1 MYKYI
6 FGILAYTITRK
17 LGFGILGFVIGYLI
31 DSASKPKD
39 KSSSFSSDPFEYYK
53 RQSSSNDFQTML
65 MALSAA
71 VMKADGK
78 VLKVELN
85 FVKQFFAQQFGRHF
99 RQEHL
104 QTLKKFLDAETIPL
118 DQICLDIN
126 TRLQYEAR
134 VQLIHYLFHIAKSDG
149 DVATSELNV
158 IDYISQKLGVSSTD
172 FESLKNM
179 FYRNVDSDYK
189 ILGVES
195 SSSDDEIK
203 KAYRKMAIKFHP
215 DKVAQLG
222 EEHQKA
228 AKEKFQ
234 QIQDAYE
241 ALKKRRGFK

>member
-1 MYKYI
+1 LYKYVFALLAFLLTKRI
-6 FGILAYTITRK
+6 QFGIV
-17 LGFGILGFVIGYLI
+17 GFIIGYLL
-31 DSASKPKD
+31 DTAAESRR
-39 KSSSFSSDPFEYYK
+39 SSTQSSGDPFDFYR
-53 RQSSSNDFQTML
+53 RQSSINDFQTML

-104 QTLKKFLDAETIPL
+104 QTLKKFLDAPTLPL
-118 DQICLDIN
+118 NQICSDIN
-126 TRLQYEAR
+126 ARLQYEAR

-149 DVATSELNV
+149 DVATSELQV
-158 IDYISQKLGVSSTD
+158 IDQIARNLGVSTTD
-172 FESLKNM
+172 FESVKNM

-189 ILGVES
+189 ILGVEAS
-195 SSSDDEIK
+195 ASDDEIK

>member
-1 MYKYI
+1 MYKYV
-6 FGILAYTITRK
+6 FALLAFFLTRK
-17 LGFGILGFVIGYLI
+17 LGFGILGFIIGHLLDTSVQSQGGRRRYSG
-31 DSASKPKD
+31 DAFD
-39 KSSSFSSDPFEYYK
+39 YYR
-53 RQSSSNDFQTML
+53 RQSSVNDFQTML

-104 QTLKKFLDAETIPL
+104 QTLKKFLDAQTIPL

-126 TRLQYEAR
+126 ARLQYEAR

-149 DVATSELNV
+149 DVETSELNV
-158 IDYISQKLGVSSTD
+158 IDFISQKLGVSSTD